1 MEEYTEPR
9 MDERNIGKLA
19 RFMGVSPH
27 TIKYYEKI
35 GLLASDRD
43 KHSNYRRYELR
54 MCTYLS
60 ECLKYRGMG
69 FPLKELE
76 TLIHTAGDTEHREMM
91 IARLEA
97 VEAELKRLQDL
108 YQFLLEYQQECR
120 HFDENLGEWYIMPW
134 NKITY
139 CRLQTSCLNF
149 TEHNLGDDPVNIME
163 YAPRTAGVVVLRQNY
178 LNGGIQDFSWGQSVT
193 FDQPMPE
200 FEAQPEFLRLAPKKA
215 FVTYRM
221 YTGPYVASG
230 TMAEDIRCLF
240 HQYSSEFPSDLYAFR
255 MKVVHDQDGKDWNY
269 FKIVIPI

>member
-97 VEAELKRLQDL
+97 VESELKRLQDL

-149 TEHNLGDDPVNIME
+149 TEHKS
-163 YAPRTAGVVVLRQNY
+163 RR
-178 LNGGIQDFSWGQSVT
+178 
-193 FDQPMPE
+193 
-200 FEAQPEFLRLAPKKA
+200 
-215 FVTYRM
+215 
-221 YTGPYVASG
+221 
-230 TMAEDIRCLF
+230 
-240 HQYSSEFPSDLYAFR
+240 
-255 MKVVHDQDGKDWNY
+255 
-269 FKIVIPI
+269 